1 MEYRHAT
8 AQDAPAIATLH
19 ADSWRRNYRGA
30 FSDAFLDG
38 DVHTERMTVWTQRLS
53 APKSTE
59 RTIVADNNGVV
70 VGFAHTVFDDDP
82 TWGALL
88 DNLHVAGG
96 EKRSGIGRHL
106 MVGTAEAVLERTPAT
121 GLYLWVLEQNVAAQ
135 AFYGAPGGTCVERG
149 FGCPPGGGNPPRLRY
164 AWADPSIL
172 LITA

>member
-19 ADSWRRNYRGA
+19 AESWRQNYRGA

-38 DVHTERMTVWTQRLS
+38 DVHTDRMTVWTSRLS
-53 APKSTE
+53 APESTE
-59 RTIVADNNGVV
+59 RTIVADNNGEV

-88 DNLHVAGG
+88 DNLHVAGS

-106 MVGTAEAVLERTPAT
+106 MARTAEGVLEQTPTT
-121 GLYLWVLEQNVAAQ
+121 GLYLWVLAQNVAAQ
-135 AFYGAPGGTCVERG
+135 AFYGALGGTCVERG
-149 FGCPPGGGNPPRLRY
+149 FGCPPDGGRPPRLRY
-164 AWADPSIL
+164 AWPDPSVL
-172 LITA
+172 LA